1 MKVLIVDDEK
11 LALSRLNRILN
22 EEGITNIT
30 ACNNPIDAI
39 KESTK
44 TKFDVAYLDIS
55 MPTMSG
61 LELANTILEMNPNIF
76 IIFQTAF
83 DKYALEAYQAGG
95 LDYLLKPISN
105 ESIKKS
111 LEKVQK
117 FMSNS
122 NTSNTLTSK
131 VTRKILAKRGAKI
144 YMIDIDDIYYIKAD
158 LDEVIIRTKDTDAYV
173 RKKMQDM
180 QELLKEKNFFRVHRS
195 FIVNVDKIKSMKSI
209 EQSKLEI
216 SFIDIDDIVTSSK
229 DGAKEFREYIEQR
242 SF

>member
-11 LALSRLNRILN
+11 LALSRLKRILN
-22 EEGITNIT
+22 EEGISNIT

-122 NTSNTLTSK
+122 NTLTSK

-195 FIVNVDKIKSMKSI
+195 FIVNVDTIKSMKSI